1 MSIFHKGQRWISEPE
16 PELGLGTVL
25 KVEDGRVQIVY
36 PATNE
41 LRVYTMENA
50 PLRRVN
56 FRTGETIEDH
66 DGNERMVE
74 SIREEEGVLTY
85 CGEGWEMPEM
95 QLSDRISVHGPME
108 RLRGG
113 HTDAASIFALR
124 RRALEM
130 MHRFRQAPVRGF
142 LGGRIDLIPHQLYIA
157 QEVGNRLA
165 PRVLLS
171 DEVGLGKT
179 IEAGLILHRQL
190 VTGRASRVLI
200 LVPDSLVHQWFVEML
215 RKFNVWMNIFD
226 EDRCLAIEKAQPET
240 NPFLDDQ
247 AVLCSID
254 FLAANPERAEQAK
267 EAGWDLLVVDE
278 AHHLEWSEEEASDE
292 YQLVEAIGQ
301 QAEGLLLLTATPE
314 QLGQESHFARLR
326 LLDPDR
332 YSDFAA
338 YKADAEHFTDIAP
351 IADALHAGTPLTDA
365 QKQTIDAMPDLD
377 SSMDP
382 SELLT
387 ALLDRHGP
395 GRVIFRNARAA
406 MSGFP
411 GRKAHLAPL
420 VPDRD
425 ADDWMAHATREFA
438 SDTGAGESIEK
449 YNLNYDPRIAWLG
462 RLLHELGEDKVLL
475 ICRSREKALAI
486 EKAVSRQVPV
496 KTAVFHEG
504 LTLVQR
510 DRNAAWF
517 AEEDGARLLICSEIG
532 SEGRNFQFVHHL
544 VLFDLPLN
552 PELLE
557 QRIGRLDRIG
567 QTQTIHIHTPYLEG
581 SPQEVLARWYHE
593 GLEAFE
599 SNLHGA
605 NQLLQ
610 QFGNKVLA
618 LAADYSDPKKLNQL
632 IIKTAAEH
640 HILAEQLERGR
651 DRLLELNS
659 HRPESANALVGDI
672 QKTDADEQLEGF
684 MMRIFDHFGVHVEDL
699 DNRTYLLDDRGV
711 TTDSFPEL
719 PKEGL
724 VATFARSHAL
734 GREDLSLLSSDHP
747 MVSGA
752 VDLLLSSEQGN
763 CSFGVWIDEEDKTL
777 LLETF
782 FVLEVLAPARLHA
795 DRFLP
800 PTPVRVLVN
809 HKNESLEIDLPDL
822 AKGSPYKLLDHPKLG
837 REVIPAMLKA
847 AEQFAEAEAQAI
859 TARASTAMTQQLQS
873 EIDRLKSLRT
883 VNDHV
888 RLEEIELT
896 QTQLAELT
904 EALANARIRL
914 DAVRLIWKGSP
925 AAIRG

>member
-1 MSIFHKGQRWISEPE
+1 MNRFREGQRWVSEPE
-16 PELGLGTVL
+16 PELGLGTVMQSG
-25 KVEDGRVQIVY
+25 EGRVQVVF
-36 PATNE
+36 PATGE
-41 LRVYTMENA
+41 VRVYTVENA
-50 PLRRVN
+50 PLRRVS
-56 FRTGETIEDH
+56 FRAGESIEDH
-66 DGNERMVE
+66 EGNQRVIEGV
-74 SIREEEGVLTY
+74 READDVLTY
-85 CGEGWEMPEM
+85 FGNGWEMAEV
-95 QLSDRISVHGPME
+95 QLNDLISVHGPME

-113 HTDAASIFALR
+113 HTDATSVFALR

-130 MHRFRQAPVRGF
+130 MHRFRKAPERGF
-142 LGGRIDLIPHQLYIA
+142 LGGRIDLIPHQLFIA
-157 QEVGNRLA
+157 QEVGERLA

-200 LVPDSLVHQWFVEML
+200 LVPESLVHQWFVEML
-215 RKFNVWMNIFD
+215 RKFNVWVHIFD
-226 EDRCLAIEKAQPET
+226 EARCASIAKTQPEA

-247 AVLCSID
+247 VILCSID
-254 FLAANPERAEQAK
+254 FLAAYPERAAQAK

-278 AHHLEWSEEEASDE
+278 AHHLEWSEENASNE

-338 YKADAEHFTDIAP
+338 YQAEAEHFTDIAP
-351 IADALHAGTPLTDA
+351 IANALHAGEPLTDA
-365 QKQTIDAMPDLD
+365 QKQSLDAMPDLD
-377 SSMDP
+377 STMDADA
-382 SELLT
+382 LLT

-411 GRKAHLAPL
+411 GRVAHLAPL

-425 ADDWMAHATREFA
+425 AVDWMAHAAREFA
-438 SDTGAGESIEK
+438 SDTDAGEPIEK

-504 LTLVQR
+504 LNLVQR

-610 QFGNKVLA
+610 QFGDKVLA
-618 LAADYSDPKKLNQL
+618 LAADFSDSKKLDSL
-632 IIKTAAEH
+632 ITQTAAEH
-640 HILAEQLERGR
+640 RTLAEQLERGR

-659 HRPESANALVGDI
+659 HRPHSANALVDAI
-672 QKTDADEQLEGF
+672 RATDTDETLEGF

-699 DNRTYLLDDRGV
+699 GNRTYLLDGRGV

-724 VATFARSHAL
+724 VGTFARSHAL
-734 GREDLSLLSSDHP
+734 GREDVSLLSSDHP

-777 LLETF
+777 LLETI

-800 PTPVRVLVN
+800 PTPVRILVN
-809 HKNESLEIDLPDL
+809 HKNESLDLELPVL
-822 AKGSPYKLLDHPKLG
+822 AKGTPYKLLDHPTLG
-837 REVIPAMLKA
+837 RKTIPAMIDA
-847 AEQFAEAEAQAI
+847 AEKFAEAEAQTI
-859 TARASTAMTQQLQS
+859 TAVATAAMTQQLQS
-873 EIDRLKSLRT
+873 ELDRLTHLRA

-888 RLEEIELT
+888 RPEEIALT
-896 QTQLAELT
+896 RIQLAELT
-904 EALANARIRL
+904 TALSQSRVRL
-914 DAVRLIWKGSP
+914 DAVRLIWKGDP
-925 AAIRG
+925 KAIRG